1 MQNFIAKVLFRVVVV
16 AGVGLSSFSALS
28 AADSGNS
35 GFFIGG
41 ELGYSAIFETSR
53 PDNESRSNFP
63 LGNLGA
69 KFGYIATL
77 NDKLGLRVYL
87 GYNWAYNTSTTNT
100 PATGG
105 NQATSSGDLI
115 SYHQIAGNVDVL
127 WRFTDMFG
135 AYIGAGVG
143 YASYNNTNTTNNT
156 TTTTNGASGTV
167 IPINVGVET
176 YIGGNHTLGLNFKI
190 PTIAYKGTDANA
202 TTTAEVRNLIIT
214 LGYSYKF

>member
-16 AGVGLSSFSALS
+16 AGVGLSGLS
-28 AADSGNS
+28 TLKPADSGA

-41 ELGYSAIFETSR
+41 ELGYSAIFSKTTL
-53 PDNESRSNFP
+53 DNKSASTFP

-69 KFGYIATL
+69 KFGYIAPL
-77 NDKLGLRVYL
+77 NDKFGLRVYL
-87 GYNWAYNTSTTNT
+87 GYNWAYSTSNTSTPADPAQGTAATNEGT
-100 PATGG
+100 
-105 NQATSSGDLI
+105 LL

-127 WRFTDMFG
+127 WKFTDMFG

-143 YASYNNTNTTNNT
+143 YGSYSSVSTTDNV
-156 TTTTNGASGTV
+156 TTTTNVASGMV
-167 IPINVGVET
+167 IPVNVGVET

-190 PTIAYKGTDANA
+190 PTIAYKGTDTAA
-202 TTTAEVRNLIIT
+202 TTTEVRNLIIT

>member
-41 ELGYSAIFETSR
+41 ELGYSAIFETTR
-53 PDNESRSNFP
+53 PDNKSTSIFP
-63 LGNLGA
+63 FGNLGA

-77 NDKLGLRVYL
+77 NDKFGVRVYL
-87 GYNWAYNTSTTNT
+87 GYNWAYNTTTTNE
-100 PATGG
+100 P
-105 NQATSSGDLI
+105 ATSSRTLT

-143 YASYNNTNTTNNT
+143 YASYNNTETANNT